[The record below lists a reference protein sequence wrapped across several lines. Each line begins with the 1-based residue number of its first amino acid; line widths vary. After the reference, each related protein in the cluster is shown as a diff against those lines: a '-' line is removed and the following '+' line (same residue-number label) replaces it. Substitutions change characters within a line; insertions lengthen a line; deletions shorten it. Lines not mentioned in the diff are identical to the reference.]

1 MQELRSLETSQLID
15 LLAKYT
21 ADYTKM
27 FSEGSTEEEY
37 ARLNLTIKAL
47 QAEIE
52 KRKKLETINPNSATD
67 ITTPPDFSN

>member
-1 MQELRSLETSQLID
+1 MQELRALATSQLMD

-27 FSEGSTEEEY
+27 FSEGTTEEEY

-47 QAEIE
+47 QTEIE
-52 KRKKLETINPNSATD
+52 KRNKAGSINPNAETD
-67 ITTPPDFSN
+67 MTTPPDFS